1 MVVGRPDAELV
12 AAARAGDLT
21 AFGDLVDRYQR
32 AMVASALH
40 LVGDADDAEDVAQ
53 ESFVQ
58 AFRSLR
64 KLREPGRFRA
74 WLYGILRRVSLK
86 HLSRRR
92 AAVVVSHEQAANAPK
107 TADPTLRSG
116 DASPRSTSPD
126 DGRDAALLDEL
137 RRLPTTYREV
147 LAARYLQGLTYREI
161 AQALGTSEGNIRI
174 RCLRARQRLRA
185 ILAED
190 DDPPS
195 FPRFHSGQARLRRT
209 GSSAGASSSHSI
221 PTPGGCAGK
230 E

>member
-1 MVVGRPDAELV
+1 VERPDAELV
-12 AAARAGDLT
+12 AAARAGDPA
-21 AFGDLVDRYQR
+21 AFGDLVARYQR
-32 AMVASALH
+32 SVLASARH

-64 KLREPGRFRA
+64 KLREPERFRA
-74 WLYGILRRVSLK
+74 WLYGILRRISLK
-86 HLSRRR
+86 HLSRRGW
-92 AAVVVSHEQAANAPK
+92 AVLVSHEQVADAPI
-107 TADPTLRSG
+107 TADP
-116 DASPRSTSPD
+116 DN
-126 DGRDAALLDEL
+126 GRDTALLAEL
-137 RRLPTTYREV
+137 RRLPTSYREV

-185 ILAED
+185 ILAEAD
-190 DDPPS
+190 GPS
-195 FPRFHSGQARLRRT
+195 T
-209 GSSAGASSSHSI
+209 GAAASDAT